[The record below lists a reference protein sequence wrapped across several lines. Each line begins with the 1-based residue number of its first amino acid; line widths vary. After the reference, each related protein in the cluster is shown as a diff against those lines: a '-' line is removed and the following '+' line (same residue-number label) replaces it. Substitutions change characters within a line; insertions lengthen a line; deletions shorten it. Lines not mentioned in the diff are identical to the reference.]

1 MVKPSGASNWSK
13 PETDHLLSILEN
25 IVPFQP
31 AEWEEVKV
39 KFDVKFGKKKRAVK
53 ALQRRF
59 TLLHRKKEPTGDSN
73 IPSPVLRAQMIRDMI
88 DEKTDGTRGSPDSEL
103 NLLGGDDDEEEMEGS
118 TAGDNNITGVRL
130 FNNEEGDAMTPLTH
144 KAVLQLSRLSRHTE
158 QPHFEPVVQVCS
170 LRKKPNSDVHEI
182 TISDG
187 IHYMLGTCAQPVSS
201 LIDEQYFTLFSFI
214 KVQEFATT
222 TAANGN
228 KSIQL
233 ICVENPM
240 IPNPGEKIGNPVN
253 FWQPDVP
260 ALPKRAPRAQ
270 SPPPTSIQFTQNL
283 RAMRGSSSK
292 TRAGVGSSGDEFNNI
307 MRMMLMQQQS
317 DREQRMADCDHCIF
331 LAEQNK
337 LEHERREHQ
346 QQLDR
351 EEREKQA
358 REDRLQQQQDQMQ
371 QQQFMNMMMMHMMG
385 GKKNK
390 RASEESDSD
399 NENRE
404 MTGAAKDPTPK
415 KTPRKK

>member
-1 MVKPSGASNWSK
+1 
-13 PETDHLLSILEN
+13 
-25 IVPFQP
+25 VPIQP

-39 KFDVKFGKKKRAVK
+39 KFDAKFGKKKRAVK
-53 ALQRRF
+53 ALQRKF
-59 TLLHRKKEPTGDSN
+59 TLLHRKKEPTGDPN
-73 IPSPVLRAQMIRDMI
+73 IPSPVLRAQMIRNMI

-144 KAVLQLSRLSRHTE
+144 KAVLQLSRLSGHTE

-233 ICVENPM
+233 IRVENPM

-253 FWQPDVP
+253 IWQPDYVP
-260 ALPKRAPRAQ
+260 ALLKRAPRAQ
-270 SPPPTSIQFTQNL
+270 SLPPTSIQFNQNL
-283 RAMRGSSSK
+283 RAMRGSLSK

-317 DREQRMADCDHCIF
+317 DREQRMADRDHRIF

-337 LEHERREHQ
+337 LEHERRERQ

-358 REDRLQQQQDQMQ
+358 REDRQQQQ
-371 QQQFMNMMMMHMMG
+371 
-385 GKKNK
+385 
-390 RASEESDSD
+390 
-399 NENRE
+399 
-404 MTGAAKDPTPK
+404 
-415 KTPRKK
+415 